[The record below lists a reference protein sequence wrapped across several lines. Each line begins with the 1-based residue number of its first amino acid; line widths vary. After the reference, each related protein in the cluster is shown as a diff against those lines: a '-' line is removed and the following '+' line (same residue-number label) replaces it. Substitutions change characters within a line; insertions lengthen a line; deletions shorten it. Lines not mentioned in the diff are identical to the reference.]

1 MIGNFKIKENS
12 THPMSL
18 IVWEMMHLEMIKQD
32 KQILIMK
39 NKIFVLVKEMMYTCR
54 YTWYNNIY
62 LSNLKRTEETTKIN
76 TDFESKM
83 N

>member
-39 NKIFVLVKEMMYTCR
+39 NKIFVLVKEMMYILAGIPGTII
-54 YTWYNNIY
+54 YTFP
-62 LSNLKRTEETTKIN
+62 T
-76 TDFESKM
+76 
-83 N
+83 